1 MRRVVG
7 VSRVGKKPIPIPKG
21 VEVRIEGN
29 VVRVKGPKGE
39 LQRVLPPGI
48 SVAVEEGNLVVRRA
62 DDERHHRALHG
73 LFRTLLANMVTGV
86 TQGYERSLTLE
97 GAGYRASKQG
107 RKLVMSLGYSH
118 PVEYTPPEGIDID
131 VPAANTV
138 IVRGV
143 DKELVGNV
151 AATIRAKRPLSRF
164 RYADGPRGIRYT
176 DETVALRPAKTG
188 K

>member
-1 MRRVVG
+1 
-7 VSRVGKKPIPIPKG
+7 VSRVGRKPIPIPQG
-21 VEVRIEGN
+21 VQVTVEGN
-29 VVRVKGPKGE
+29 VVRVKGPKGQLE
-39 LQRVLPPGI
+39 RTIPAGLE
-48 SVAVEEGNLVVRRA
+48 VAVEDGQVVVRRQ
-62 DDERHHRALHG
+62 DDERQRRALHG
-73 LFRTLLANMVTGV
+73 LFRTLVANMITGV

-118 PVEYTPPEGIDID
+118 PVEYVPPEGIEIE

-138 IVRGV
+138 VVRGI

-176 DETVALRPAKTG
+176 DERVALRPAKTG

>member
-1 MRRVVG
+1 M
-7 VSRVGKKPIPIPKG
+7 SRVGRKPVPIPQG
-21 VEVRIEGN
+21 VQVTVEGN
-29 VVRVKGPKGE
+29 VVRVKGPKGQLERTVPQE
-39 LQRVLPPGI
+39 LT
-48 SVAVEEGNLVVRRA
+48 VAVEDGAVVVRRHA
-62 DDERHHRALHG
+62 DERRHRALHG
-73 LFRTLLANMVTGV
+73 LFRTLIANMITGV
-86 TQGYERSLTLE
+86 TQGYEKSLTLE

-118 PVEYTPPEGIDID
+118 PVEYTPPEGIEIE

-138 IVRGV
+138 IVRGI

-176 DETVALRPAKTG
+176 DERVSLRPAKTG

>member
-1 MRRVVG
+1 M
-7 VSRVGKKPIPIPKG
+7 SRVGKKPIPIPQG
-21 VEVRIEGN
+21 VQVTVEGD

-39 LQRVLPPGI
+39 LQRTIPAGLEVT
-48 SVAVEEGNLVVRRA
+48 VEDGTVTVRRQ
-62 DDERHHRALHG
+62 DDEREHRALHG

-97 GAGYRASKQG
+97 GTGYRASKQG

-118 PVEYTPPEGIDID
+118 PVEYTPPEGIDIE

-138 IVRGV
+138 VVRGI

-176 DETVALRPAKTG
+176 DERVALRPAKTG

>member
-1 MRRVVG
+1 M
-7 VSRVGKKPIPIPKG
+7 SRVGKKPIPIPQG
-21 VEVRIEGN
+21 VQVTVQGG

-39 LQRVLPPGI
+39 LERTIPAGLE
-48 SVAVEEGNLVVRRA
+48 VAVEAGTVTVRRQ
-62 DDERHHRALHG
+62 DDEREHRALHG

-97 GAGYRASKQG
+97 GTGYRAAKQG

-138 IVRGV
+138 VVRGI

-176 DETVALRPAKTG
+176 DQRVTLRPAKTG